1 MYYTPHSSSQLAKNV
16 FQAVGQAFSL
26 PPPFKRRFGCGHA
39 ARWGRPS
46 ACSRLLA
53 GFPRSAQH
61 RKAAVKHRLPLLF
74 LLGALCVQA
83 ALITSVPSGGTPT
96 TFAGGSTCTGGP
108 DAGFTIAVVTN
119 PVCWNVST
127 YFGFSS
133 NGTWNNPTPGF
144 AFIGANSSTAAF
156 TIDLGGL
163 YAAVGGFMNYNAP
176 VSSPGPT
183 ISAIAADG
191 VTVLESYDLSVS
203 APISTPGGSDAG
215 AFRGISRP
223 SADIR
228 FFELADSFIAI
239 HDITLASTTSAAPEP
254 STFVLLGTALAI
266 AIAWGR
272 MASCARVADPRKARA
287 DRQSSRRV

>member
-127 YFGFSS
+127 YFGFTN
-133 NGTWNNPTPGF
+133 NGTWNNPTTGF
-144 AFIGANSSTAAF
+144 ALIGANSNTAAF
-156 TIDLGGL
+156 MIDLGGL
-163 YAAVGGFMNYNAP
+163 YAAAGSFMNYNAP
-176 VSSPGPT
+176 AASPGPT
-183 ISAIAADG
+183 ISAIAANG

-203 APISTPGGSDAG
+203 APISTPGGSNAG

-228 FFELADSFIAI
+228 YLEFANSYVAI
-239 HDITLASTTSAAPEP
+239 HDITLASTISAAPEP
-254 STFVLLGTALAI
+254 SSFIFLGTALAA
-266 AIAWGR
+266 AIAFIR
-272 MASCARVADPRKARA
+272 IRR
-287 DRQSSRRV
+287 SRRITLRRSGRSPWNML